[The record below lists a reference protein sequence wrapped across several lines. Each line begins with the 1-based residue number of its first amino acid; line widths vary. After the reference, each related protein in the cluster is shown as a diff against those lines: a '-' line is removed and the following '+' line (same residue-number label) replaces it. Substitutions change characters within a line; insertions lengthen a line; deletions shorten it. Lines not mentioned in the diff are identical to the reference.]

1 MNNLTKIASLPGS
14 GGGCMS
20 ALPAEVNE
28 QPVKVQ
34 MKAQYF
40 NDEGPMA
47 YVPSL
52 GCFVPA
58 VWPPI
63 EPPPTI
69 EELGRKYLDAHEG
82 LGC

>member
-1 MNNLTKIASLPGS
+1 MNNLTKIASLPS

-34 MKAQYF
+34 MKAPYF
-40 NDEGPMA
+40 QEPEEE
-47 YVPSL
+47 PL
-52 GCFVPA
+52 PK
-58 VWPPI
+58 I

-69 EELGRKYLDAHEG
+69 EELACKYLDAHEG